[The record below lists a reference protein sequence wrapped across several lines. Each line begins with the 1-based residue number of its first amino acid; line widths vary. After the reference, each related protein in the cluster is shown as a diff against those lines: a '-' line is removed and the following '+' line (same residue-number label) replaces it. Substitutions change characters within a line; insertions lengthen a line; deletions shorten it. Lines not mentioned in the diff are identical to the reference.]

1 MKIFSLIIAPIL
13 WLIFLP
19 LILIF
24 LLSTA
29 IGKIFKKSIKEKKL
43 PGLDSVSIVIVNYNG
58 KALLKECLP
67 SVLEEAERFQGQT
80 EIIVVDN
87 GSEDGSAEFLKENF
101 QKVKVIELEKNYGFG
116 KGANIGIEKSCNDIV
131 ILLNNDMKVERGFIN
146 NILKP
151 FSHPDV
157 FSATAQIF
165 FEDPKKR
172 REETGKTRGRWEKG
186 FLKVWHADPVKEEG
200 FVLYS
205 GGGSTAYRRDIFL
218 EIGGFDE
225 IYYPFYVEDLDISY
239 SAWKRGW
246 KSVLVP
252 ESIVVH
258 KHRGTIGRF
267 YKEKE
272 IEEILLKNNILF
284 VWKNIS
290 NPLML
295 LQHWFYLPVHIIKK
309 SLDGKNGFGVL
320 MKCLLYIPAI
330 LKRRLK
336 ESVHSRNSDKKIL
349 SLSRKNLINEEG
361 SMRILFLTPYY
372 PYPPI
377 HGISRVYNLIKKL
390 SKNNE
395 IYLLSFDD
403 GFEDETQKIE
413 MEKFC
418 KEVKVVNRTHA
429 VIKNITSINPTPVI
443 EFSSKSMEE
452 ALNEMIERVE
462 PHILQIEYTH
472 LAHYVKKIKN
482 QSPLTFLTEHDIS
495 FEFFKRKARVESNL
509 MKKIWTLWEFLRM
522 YHFETRI
529 IKKFD
534 GIFAVSERDAEV
546 LKRFLKEKVF
556 DCAPNGVD
564 TEYFSYRGINGREK
578 SSILFVGY
586 FLHPPN
592 VDAILYFAKEIFPII
607 KDEEKEIKVYV
618 VGAYPPLE
626 VLNLSEIGFKVTGK
640 VPETRSYYQEKMVFI
655 APIRFGAG
663 VKLKVL
669 EAMSCGIPVVSTS
682 LGAEGIPCENGRD
695 IMIADKKEE
704 FAEKILNLL
713 KDENLWKKISE
724 NGRKLVEEKRSYD
737 AIAKNMDEVY
747 RRKLESLW
755 SRR

>member
-1 MKIFSLIIAPIL
+1 MRIFSLLIAPIL

-19 LILIF
+19 LIFILLIP
-24 LLSTA
+24 TA
-29 IGKIFKKSIKEKKL
+29 IGRLFKKSVKERKL
-43 PGLDSVSIVIVNYNG
+43 PRLDSVSIVIVNYNG
-58 KALLKECLP
+58 MELLKECLP
-67 SVLEEAERFQGQT
+67 SVFEEAERFSGHT

-101 QKVKVIELEKNYGFG
+101 KKVKVIELEKNYGFG
-116 KGANIGIEKSCNDIV
+116 KGANIGIEKSSNDIV
-131 ILLNNDMKVERGFIN
+131 ILLNNDMKVEKEFIN
-146 NILKP
+146 HILKP

-186 FLKVWHADPVKEEG
+186 LLKVWHSDNIKEPC

-205 GGGSTAYRRDIFL
+205 GGGSTAYRRDMFL
-218 EIGGFDE
+218 ELGGFDD

-239 SAWKRGW
+239 CAWKRGW

-252 ESIVVH
+252 ESIVIH

-267 YKEKE
+267 YKEKD
-272 IEEILLKNNILF
+272 IENILLKNNILF

-295 LQHWFYLPVHIIKK
+295 LQHWFWLPMHIIKK
-309 SLDGKNGFGVL
+309 NLDGKDGFRVL
-320 MKCLLYIPAI
+320 TKCFLFLPAI

-336 ESVHSRNSDKKIL
+336 ESIYSKNSDKKIL
-349 SLSRKNLINEEG
+349 SLSRKSLLKNGKPL
-361 SMRILFLTPYY
+361 RILFLTPYY

-403 GFEDETQKIE
+403 GFEEEAQKRE

-452 ALNEMIERVE
+452 ALNEMIERIE
-462 PHILQIEYTH
+462 PHIVQIEYTH
-472 LAHYVKKIKN
+472 MAQYVRN
-482 QSPLTFLTEHDIS
+482 HLPPLFFLTEHDIS
-495 FEFFKRKARVESNL
+495 FEFFKRKAKVERNL

-529 IKKFD
+529 MKKFD
-534 GIFAVSERDAEV
+534 GVFAVSEKDGEV
-546 LKRFLKEKVF
+546 LKKFLPEDKVF

-564 TEYFSYRGINGREK
+564 TEHFFYCGINGREK
-578 SSILFVGY
+578 FSILFVGY

-607 KDEEKEIKVYV
+607 KREEKEVKVYV

-626 VLNLSEIGFKVTGK
+626 VMSLSEIGFKITGK
-640 VPETRSYYQEKMVFI
+640 VPETRDYYQEKMVFI

-682 LGAEGIPCENGRD
+682 LGAEGIPCEDGKE

-704 FAEKILNLL
+704 FAEKVLCVL
-713 KDENLWKKISE
+713 KDENLWKKLSE
-724 NGRKLVEEKRSYD
+724 NGRRLVEEKRSYE
-737 AIAKNMDEVY
+737 AIAKNMEEVY
-747 RRKLESLW
+747 RKKLESHGRVIW
-755 SRR
+755 